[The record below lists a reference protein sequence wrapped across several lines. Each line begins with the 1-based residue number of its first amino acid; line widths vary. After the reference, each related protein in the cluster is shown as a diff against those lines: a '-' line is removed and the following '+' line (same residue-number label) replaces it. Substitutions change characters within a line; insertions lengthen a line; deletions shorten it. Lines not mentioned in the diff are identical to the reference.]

1 MRDILVEG
9 HRGFSAKYPENTLLS
24 FRAAMEL
31 GVDVIEF
38 DVWLTSDKE
47 PVIMHDGSP
56 LRTCGVFGHL
66 RDMTLC
72 EVKST
77 LEPAYTEKFG
87 DKYKGLGLTVP
98 TLRELLELCRDE
110 FPSIRLGVELKEYTE
125 ENADITID
133 LLKEY
138 GFFDRCWIY
147 CFNSRILKYCKT
159 KYGICTMGYPDFKMK
174 EFESDTYSYYSEI
187 GLSIEVVKSE
197 VLPIYKAKG
206 MPIHM
211 YCADNTE
218 DAQRFIDE
226 GASLITGNDPT
237 YILRLLGRL

>member
-1 MRDILVEG
+1 MKNILVEG
-9 HRGFSAKYPENTLLS
+9 HRGFSARYPENTLLS
-24 FRAAMEL
+24 FGAAFDI

-38 DVWLTSDKE
+38 DVWLTSDKV

-56 LRTCGVFGHL
+56 KRTCGVDGHL
-66 RDMTLC
+66 RDMTLS

-87 DKYKGLGLTVP
+87 DKFVGQGITVP
-98 TLRELLELCRDE
+98 TLRELLEFCRE
-110 FPSIRLGVELKEYTE
+110 KKPSIRLGVELKEYTE
-125 ENADITID
+125 ENADITIA
-133 LLKEY
+133 LLREY
-138 GFFDRCWIY
+138 GFFDKCWIY
-147 CFNSRILKYCKT
+147 CFNSKILKYCRQ
-159 KYGICTMGYPDFKMK
+159 KYGIATMGYPDFKMK
-174 EFESDTYSYYSEI
+174 EFESDTYSYYCEI

-211 YCADNTE
+211 YCADNEE

-237 YILRLLGRL
+237 HILKLLGRL